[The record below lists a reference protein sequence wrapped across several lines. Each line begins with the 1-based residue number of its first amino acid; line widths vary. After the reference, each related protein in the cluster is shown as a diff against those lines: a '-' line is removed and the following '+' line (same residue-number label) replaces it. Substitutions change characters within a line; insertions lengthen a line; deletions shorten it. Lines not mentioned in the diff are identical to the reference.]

1 MNDSAKDIIYG
12 DEARAKIKAGVQ
24 KLAKAVKVTLG
35 PCGRNV
41 VSKVPFEDSPTVTK
55 DGVSVAK
62 EITLADTYEDMGAQM
77 VKEVASKTSDVAGDG
92 TTTATVYAEAIYLEG
107 LRNVAAGANPMEMK
121 RGIDI
126 ATETVVAAF
135 AGMSAEVDDTKQ
147 VEQVATCSTNHDEEL
162 GALIAEAMEKVG
174 KDGVITVEEGRGYH
188 TTVDY
193 VDGLQFDKGFLS
205 PHFLKGGAPPLELNN
220 PFILLCDKKITRAK
234 EIVAAL
240 SHAAE
245 SQGSRPLLVIADGVE
260 GEALGTM
267 IVNTLRGTLQSC
279 AVKSPGFGIRA
290 KAMLDDLAIVTCGT
304 VFSDQADTPLDDKS
318 FKPGNLGSAKKVIVD
333 KDTCTI
339 IEGGFGKDDLDENE
353 RQKAVD
359 RRVAAMREEIE
370 ETKSDWDKEKLEE
383 RIAMITGSIAR
394 VYVGAATETEIK
406 EKKAR
411 VEDALHASRAA
422 IEEGVLPG
430 GGVAA
435 VRASKAASKDRK
447 ITSLKGDQR
456 TGAEIVL
463 KAMSAPLLQIVK
475 NAGKSAEIVLH
486 NVQASDDRNY
496 GYDALKGEY
505 ADMLEAGIIV
515 PTKVE
520 RTALQHAASIA
531 GLMLTTEAMI
541 GEVPDDKKEENPT
554 IPM

>member
-12 DEARAKIKAGVQ
+12 DEARSKIKAGVQ

-41 VSKVPFEDSPTVTK
+41 VSKLPFEDSPIITK

-62 EITLADTYEDMGAQM
+62 EISLADVYEDMGAQM

-107 LRNVAAGANPMEMK
+107 LRNVAAGANPMELK
-121 RGIDI
+121 RGIAI
-126 ATETVVAAF
+126 ATDAVATAF
-135 AGMSAEVDDTKQ
+135 AGMSSEVEDAKQ
-147 VEQVATCSTNHDEEL
+147 VEQVATCSTNHDSEL

-174 KDGVITVEEGRGYH
+174 KDGVITVEEGGYH

-205 PHFLKGGAPPLELNN
+205 PHFLKGAMPPLEMAN
-220 PFILLCDKKITRAK
+220 PFILICDRKITRAHD
-234 EIVAAL
+234 IVAAL
-240 SHAAE
+240 NHAAN
-245 SQGSRPLLVIADGVE
+245 SAGRRPLLVIADGVE

-267 IVNTLRGTLQSC
+267 VINTLRGTLDSC
-279 AVKSPGFGIRA
+279 AVKSPGFGDRA
-290 KAMLDDLAIVTCGT
+290 KAMLEDLAAVTGAA
-304 VFSDQADTPLDDKS
+304 VFSDQTEVSLDDKK
-318 FKPGNLGSAKKVIVD
+318 FDPNNLGTAKKVIVD
-333 KDTCTI
+333 KDSCTI
-339 IEGGFGKDDLDENE
+339 IEGGFGKDDYDAE
-353 RQKAVD
+353 RVTQ
-359 RRVAAMREEIE
+359 RVAGIREEME
-370 ETKSDWDKEKLEE
+370 ETKSDWDREKLEE

-435 VRASKAASKDRK
+435 VRASASAAKDRK
-447 ITSLKGDQR
+447 VTSLKGDQR
-456 TGAEIVL
+456 TGADIVL
-463 KAMSAPLLQIVK
+463 KALTAPLQQIVE
-475 NAGKSAEIVLH
+475 NAGKSADVVLH
-486 NVQASDDRNY
+486 DVQANDNKNY
-496 GYDALKGEY
+496 GYDALRGEY
-505 ADMLEAGIIV
+505 TDMVEAGIIV

-541 GEVPDDKKEENPT
+541 GDAPGEKKEDNPT